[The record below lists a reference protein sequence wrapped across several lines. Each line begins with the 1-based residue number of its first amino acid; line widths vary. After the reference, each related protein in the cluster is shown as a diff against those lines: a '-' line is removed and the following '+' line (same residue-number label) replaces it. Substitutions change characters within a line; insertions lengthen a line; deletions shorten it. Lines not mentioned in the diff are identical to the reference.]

1 MISHFPACTLSVAN
15 FMSPLQK
22 QVPEQKTMAKQK
34 RLDTNYMYLT
44 FCLSS
49 QVYTPRNNYIHIPTG
64 ENFAWSFPIPF
75 TACILRSSSWK
86 AKHNDWKKKM
96 MLECAGIE
104 PLKLS
109 QVSVLC
115 MHLTTRRAIIEK
127 GVFNEVNK
135 LLLLLISWCFRVH

>member
-1 MISHFPACTLSVAN
+1 
-15 FMSPLQK
+15 
-22 QVPEQKTMAKQK
+22 
-34 RLDTNYMYLT
+34 
-44 FCLSS
+44 
-49 QVYTPRNNYIHIPTG
+49 
-64 ENFAWSFPIPF
+64 
-75 TACILRSSSWK
+75 
-86 AKHNDWKKKM
+86 M

-135 LLLLLISWCFRVH
+135 LLLLLIS